1 MSNIIKR
8 SITIAGHSTSVSLE
22 DEFWQELNN
31 IALVKNIS
39 LAALIREIDESR
51 AKSDGG
57 GLSSAIRVFIL
68 KTLKN

>member
-39 LAALIREIDESR
+39 VAALIRKIDESR

>member
-1 MSNIIKR
+1 MSKIIKR

-22 DEFWQELNN
+22 EEFWQELNN

-39 LAALIREIDESR
+39 VAALIREIDESR
-51 AKSDGG
+51 VKVDGG

-68 KTLKN
+68 RSLKN